1 MSAGHA
7 LGAQAFVE
15 EHTVSVVSLLNLPR
29 SVLAA
34 VSQHVFR
41 QEGIHL
47 VFDETAFISKL
58 ISVHGAARI

>member
-1 MSAGHA
+1 MSAGRA

-15 EHTVSVVSLLNLPR
+15 EHKMSVVSLLNLPR

-34 VSQHVFR
+34 VNQHVFH
-41 QEGIHL
+41 QDIHL